1 MYVEVPMHKL
11 SEEAIVGL
19 VEEYCSREGTDYG
32 MLEFSLDEKVSAV
45 TKELQNGTA
54 KIFFHQE
61 DQSINILAVDQI
73 AGLPK
78 FNHQAN
84 DLR

>member
-1 MYVEVPMHKL
+1 MYVEIPMHKL
-11 SEEAIVGL
+11 SQDALIGL

-45 TKELQNGTA
+45 LRELQKGMA
-54 KIFFHQE
+54 KIFFNQE
-61 DQSINILAVDQI
+61 DQSINILAVDQV

-78 FNHQAN
+78 EAY
-84 DLR
+84 DPL